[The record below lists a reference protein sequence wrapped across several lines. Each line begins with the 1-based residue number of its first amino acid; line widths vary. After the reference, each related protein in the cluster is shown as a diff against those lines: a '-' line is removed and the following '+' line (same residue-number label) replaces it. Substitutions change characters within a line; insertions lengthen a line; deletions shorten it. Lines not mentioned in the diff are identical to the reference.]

1 MIENFINFAFRLR
14 MYLVVLPSLLRLIRE
29 LEYEDLREIDGLLE
43 CPIVVPSPKV
53 IEEFSLQSPDV
64 QAVIMDSFFYL
75 TNWFREIVNSFAR
88 MIKQPSGKKVI
99 IFTIFRTRRYIS
111 SIECSKCF
119 VYCRF

>member
-1 MIENFINFAFRLR
+1 MIEHFFNLAARLR
-14 MYLVVLPSLLRLIRE
+14 MYLLVLPSLLRLVRE

-64 QAVIMDSFFYL
+64 QVVIMDSFFYL
-75 TNWFREIVNSFAR
+75 TNWFREIVNCFAR

-99 IFTIFRTRRYIS
+99 IFIFFLIRRYIPF
-111 SIECSKCF
+111 IECSERF
-119 VYCRF
+119 VCCRF